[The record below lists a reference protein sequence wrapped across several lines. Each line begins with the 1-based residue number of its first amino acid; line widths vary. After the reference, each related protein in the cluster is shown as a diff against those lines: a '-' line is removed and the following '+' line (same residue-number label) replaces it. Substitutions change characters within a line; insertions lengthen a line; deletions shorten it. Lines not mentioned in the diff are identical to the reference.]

1 MNAGLL
7 SHDPLMD
14 VPFRPTCLGG
24 TKAAVEYRS
33 DGTVVYELEEALEP
47 YPTRLTERLVHWA
60 SVAPERPLLARRSA
74 DGASWEHLTYRQALD
89 GARSLGEALLAR
101 GLSASKPLMI
111 LSDRS
116 FEHAL
121 LALAALHVGVPYV
134 PVTSAYSL
142 LSEDFSKLKH
152 LAAVCTPGLVFADD
166 GALYGR
172 ALRDV
177 FGEVECLVSGTPPEG
192 RAASLVSD
200 WLKTP
205 VTAAVD
211 EAFGS
216 VGPDTVGKIMFTS
229 GTTGAPKGVIYSQRM
244 LCSNRQQVAQTFA
257 FLQSEPPVLVDWLP
271 WHHTFGGTHNFGMV
285 LYGGGTYYMDPG
297 KPTPEQIG
305 PTVEALREIAPV
317 IYLNT
322 PQGLA
327 ALIPHLRTDAA
338 LRQNFFSKLALIYY
352 GGASLPEY
360 IWAAF
365 DELAVRTIGQRV
377 LIMSGLGGTE
387 AGPTPMSAAWDPR
400 REAIAGLPVPGVKVK
415 VVPVGAKLE
424 IRYAGDCV
432 TPGYWKDPER
442 TAASFDEEGYFCSGD
457 AGTFIDPQHPEKGLR
472 FDGRLAENF
481 KLSTGTWVNVAE
493 LRLVALNMFSPY
505 ARDVVI
511 AGHDRDFLTALVFP
525 DLGACRALCDD
536 LLEPAADANRIV
548 GSTGVRAHFQR
559 GLDALATRPGG
570 SSSRILRVVLESDPP
585 TLDNG
590 ELSAKGAISQA
601 NVLARRAGV
610 VVELY
615 ESVPTP
621 RTLVGRIPGAASV
634 AGGIRRTEP

>member
-1 MNAGLL
+1 
-7 SHDPLMD
+7 MD
-14 VPFRPTCLGG
+14 MPFRPLRLGG
-24 TKAAVEYRS
+24 TKATIEQRP
-33 DGTVVYELEEALEP
+33 DGSVVYELEEALEP

-60 SVAPERPLLARRSA
+60 ALAPERPLLARRSA
-74 DGASWEHLTYRQALD
+74 AGASWEYLTYRQAFD
-89 GARSLGEALLAR
+89 GARALGEALLAR
-101 GLSASKPLMI
+101 GLSPDKPLMI
-111 LSDRS
+111 LSDRG

-166 GALYGR
+166 GVLYGR
-172 ALRDV
+172 ALREV
-177 FGEVECLVSGTPPEG
+177 FGEVECLVSGTLPER
-192 RAASLVSD
+192 RAASRFSD
-200 WLKTP
+200 WLATP

-211 EAFGS
+211 EAFAN

-257 FLQSEPPVLVDWLP
+257 FLQDAPPMLVDWLP

-285 LYGGGTYYMDPG
+285 LYGGGTYYVDPG

-327 ALIPHLRTDAA
+327 ALIPHLRADDA
-338 LRQNFFSKLALIYY
+338 LRRNFFSKLALIYY

-365 DELAVRTIGQRV
+365 DELAVETIGQRV

-400 REAIAGLPVPGVKVK
+400 REVIAGLPVPGVKVK
-415 VVPVGAKLE
+415 VVPMGAKLE

-442 TAASFDEEGYFCSGD
+442 TRASFDEEGYFCSGD

-481 KLSTGTWVNVAE
+481 KLSSGTWVNVAE
-493 LRLVALNMFSPY
+493 LRLAALNVLSPY

-525 DLGACRALCDD
+525 DLEACRALCDD
-536 LLEPAADANRIV
+536 PSDPTLDAEQIV
-548 GSTGVRAHFQR
+548 ISAGVRAHFQN
-559 GLDALATRPGG
+559 GLDTLATRSGG
-570 SSSRILRVVLESDPP
+570 SSSRIVRIALESEPP

-601 NVLARRAGV
+601 NVLTRRRDV
-610 VVELY
+610 VAELY
-615 ESVPTP
+615 EAVPTP
-621 RTLVGRIPGAASV
+621 RTLVARSARSVSAASHS
-634 AGGIRRTEP
+634 